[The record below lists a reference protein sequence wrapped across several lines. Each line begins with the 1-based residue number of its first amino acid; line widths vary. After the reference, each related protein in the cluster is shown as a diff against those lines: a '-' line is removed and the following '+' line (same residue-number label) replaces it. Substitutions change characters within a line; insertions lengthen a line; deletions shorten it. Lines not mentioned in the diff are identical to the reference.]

1 MKQYE
6 ECVSLKAEETEQLK
20 LLLEEAQQELQLTK
34 NQVSSSDYR
43 LFKLTVSPL
52 FSHSCHFFSTS
63 LNSVDMF
70 MTRVITPCSCYCGK
84 LI

>member
-6 ECVSLKAEETEQLK
+6 ERVSQKDEETEQLK
-20 LLLEEAQQELQLTK
+20 LLLEEAQQELQLTR

-43 LFKLTVSPL
+43 WFKVTISPL

-63 LNSVDMF
+63 QTNLIVLPIVSVF
-70 MTRVITPCSCYCGK
+70 FSYF
-84 LI
+84 